1 MDARDRF
8 MAAMDGLPEQVAEP
22 VDVGIRGLPTRL
34 RLLCV
39 GSVEPSWVS
48 LTLQLDALGCVEP
61 NFKWVST
68 ANEALALLR
77 DESFDCLL
85 IRMNLPREGSGDDP
99 VSLARGIRAGGC
111 SDPIVIVT
119 MATDDETWTEALRLS
134 VDLLVS
140 AKGWESSALVQTI
153 QRAVERG
160 RMFHEIDR
168 LASAERRRLVRERD
182 EAEYLLNQQRRFLAA
197 LEHFADP
204 VEGQSTEGSARA
216 GRAVAAAT
224 EPFGLPREFD
234 EYYQELLRTY
244 VIMGSGN
251 LAAEIVKLAEVL
263 SQAAFTPR
271 EVLDLHLARVE
282 RLVRGLGNRSTRH
295 VMARADLLALEL
307 MVRLGE
313 CYQRRAAAHESPLS
327 EVTGSEAGSEV
338 TGSGV
343 TGPDSTARH
352 EIAAG
357 LSGDVR

>member
-1 MDARDRF
+1 
-8 MAAMDGLPEQVAEP
+8 
-22 VDVGIRGLPTRL
+22 L

-61 NFKWVST
+61 SFKWVST
-68 ANEALALLR
+68 ANEALTLLR

-85 IRMNLPREGSGDDP
+85 VRINPTRQSSEDDP

-119 MATDDETWTEALRLS
+119 VATDDETWTEALRLN

-140 AKGWESSALVQTI
+140 SKGWESSALVQAI
-153 QRAVERG
+153 QRSVERG

-168 LASAERRRLVRERD
+168 LASADRRRLVRERD
-182 EAEYLLNQQRRFLAA
+182 EAEYLLNQQRQFLSA
-197 LEHFADP
+197 LEHFA
-204 VEGQSTEGSARA
+204 GSGEARA
-216 GRAVAAAT
+216 AVDGT
-224 EPFGLPREFD
+224 PGEPISRGPHDHVGLPPEFD

-251 LAAEIVKLAEVL
+251 LATEIIKLAELL
-263 SQAAFTPR
+263 SQAEFTPR

-313 CYQRRAAAHESPLS
+313 CYQRR
-327 EVTGSEAGSEV
+327 
-338 TGSGV
+338 
-343 TGPDSTARH
+343 STASD
-352 EIAAG
+352 
-357 LSGDVR
+357 LPVSGEVR

>member
-1 MDARDRF
+1 
-8 MAAMDGLPEQVAEP
+8 MDGLPDQIADP
-22 VDVGIRGLPTRL
+22 LDVGIGGLPTRL

-39 GSVEPSWVS
+39 GSVEPSWVT
-48 LTLQLDALGCVEP
+48 LALQLDALGCVEP
-61 NFKWVST
+61 NFRWVST

-85 IRMNLPREGSGDDP
+85 VRINSPRMVGGDDP
-99 VSLARGIRAGGC
+99 ISLARGIRAGGC

-119 MATDDETWTEALRLS
+119 MATDDETWTEALRLN

-140 AKGWESSALVQTI
+140 AKGWESSALVQAI

-168 LASAERRRLVRERD
+168 LASADRRRLVRERD
-182 EAEYLLNQQRRFLAA
+182 EADYLLNQQRRFLAA
-197 LEHFADP
+197 LEHFAGPDA
-204 VEGQSTEGSARA
+204 GQSPGGDT
-216 GRAVAAAT
+216 GRITPAT
-224 EPFGLPREFD
+224 GAHHGKIENLGLPGKLPPEFD

-251 LAAEIVKLAEVL
+251 LASEIIKLAEVL
-263 SQAAFTPR
+263 AQAGFAPR

-313 CYQRRAAAHESPLS
+313 CYQRRAAAPGAPASELPVSDLAPSSLPVSGLDGLDLTIARESS
-327 EVTGSEAGSEV
+327 V
-338 TGSGV
+338 GV
-343 TGPDSTARH
+343 PGEMR
-352 EIAAG
+352 
-357 LSGDVR
+357 

>member
-1 MDARDRF
+1 
-8 MAAMDGLPEQVAEP
+8 MAAMDGLPDQVADP
-22 VDVGIRGLPTRL
+22 LDVGIGGLPTRL

-39 GSVEPSWVS
+39 GSVEPSWVT
-48 LTLQLDALGCVEP
+48 LALQLDALGCVEP

-85 IRMNLPREGSGDDP
+85 VRINPPRQGSGDDP
-99 VSLARGIRAGGC
+99 ISLARGIRAGGC

-140 AKGWESSALVQTI
+140 AKGWESSALAQAI
-153 QRAVERG
+153 QRSVERG

-168 LASAERRRLVRERD
+168 LASADRRRLVRERD

-197 LEHFADP
+197 LEHFAGPGECD
-204 VEGQSTEGSARA
+204 GRST
-216 GRAVAAAT
+216 GRDTPSAAAVGGRI
-224 EPFGLPREFD
+224 ENVGLPPGKLPGEFD

-251 LAAEIVKLAEVL
+251 LASEIIKLAEIL
-263 SQAAFTPR
+263 SQAGFTPR

-313 CYQRRAAAHESPLS
+313 CYQRRAAASGSSVS
-327 EVTGSEAGSEV
+327 ELPVSDRGLDLTVARFTVAQGSSTGVPG
-338 TGSGV
+338 
-343 TGPDSTARH
+343 
-352 EIAAG
+352 EI
-357 LSGDVR
+357 R

>member
-1 MDARDRF
+1 
-8 MAAMDGLPEQVAEP
+8 MAATDGLPDQIADP
-22 VDVGIRGLPTRL
+22 CQMGLGGLPTRL

-61 NFKWVST
+61 SFKWVST
-68 ANEALALLR
+68 ANEALSLLR

-85 IRMNLPREGSGDDP
+85 VRINSNRQGSGDDP

-119 MATDDETWTEALRLS
+119 MATDDETWNTALRLN
-134 VDLLVS
+134 VDLLVT
-140 AKGWESSALVQTI
+140 AKGWESSALVQAI

-160 RMFHEIDR
+160 RMLHEIDR
-168 LASAERRRLVRERD
+168 LASADRRRLVRERD
-182 EAEYLLNQQRRFLAA
+182 EAEYLLDQQRRFVTA
-197 LEHFADP
+197 LEHFAGHGEDRAA
-204 VEGQSTEGSARA
+204 EGHMQADGTFSAPPSS
-216 GRAVAAAT
+216 V
-224 EPFGLPREFD
+224 GLPLEFD

-251 LAAEIVKLAEVL
+251 LATEIVKLAEVL

-271 EVLDLHLARVE
+271 QVLDLHLVRVE

-313 CYQRRAAAHESPLS
+313 CYQRRAIASP
-327 EVTGSEAGSEV
+327 VTVS
-338 TGSGV
+338 
-343 TGPDSTARH
+343 DSPVS
-352 EIAAG
+352 I
-357 LSGDVR
+357 

>member
-1 MDARDRF
+1 
-8 MAAMDGLPEQVAEP
+8 MAATDGLPDRVAEP
-22 VDVGIRGLPTRL
+22 RDAGSGGLPTRL

-39 GSVEPSWVS
+39 GSIEPSWVS

-85 IRMNLPREGSGDDP
+85 VRINPSRQNSEDDP

-119 MATDDETWTEALRLS
+119 VATDDETWTEALRLN

-140 AKGWESSALVQTI
+140 SKGWESSALVQAI

-168 LASAERRRLVRERD
+168 LASADRRRLVRERD
-182 EAEYLLNQQRRFLAA
+182 EADYLLNQQRRFLAA
-197 LEHFADP
+197 LEHFAGP
-204 VEGQSTEGSARA
+204 GEGRSIGSNALDNGTVGGA
-216 GRAVAAAT
+216 
-224 EPFGLPREFD
+224 PQHFGLPPEFD

-251 LAAEIVKLAEVL
+251 LAAEIIKLAELL
-263 SQAAFTPR
+263 SAAAFTPR

-313 CYQRRAAAHESPLS
+313 CYQRRAAA
-327 EVTGSEAGSEV
+327 
-338 TGSGV
+338 
-343 TGPDSTARH
+343 PDSPVSDV
-352 EIAAG
+352 AAP
-357 LSGDVR
+357 DVAVPRAISAGAPGEVR

>member
-1 MDARDRF
+1 
-8 MAAMDGLPEQVAEP
+8 MAAMDGLPDQVAES
-22 VDVGIRGLPTRL
+22 VESGIGGLPTRL

-68 ANEALALLR
+68 ATEALALLR

-85 IRMNLPREGSGDDP
+85 VRINPTRQGLEDDP

-119 MATDDETWTEALRLS
+119 MATDDETWTEALRLN

-140 AKGWESSALVQTI
+140 AKGWESSALVQAI
-153 QRAVERG
+153 QRSVERG

-168 LASAERRRLVRERD
+168 LASADRRRLVRERD
-182 EAEYLLNQQRRFLAA
+182 EAEYLLNQQRQFLSA
-197 LEHFADP
+197 LEHFARP
-204 VEGQSTEGSARA
+204 GQ
-216 GRAVAAAT
+216 GRSSECGTPGDHTGGAVPEHFA
-224 EPFGLPREFD
+224 LPPEFD

-251 LAAEIVKLAEVL
+251 LAAEIVKLAELL

-313 CYQRRAAAHESPLS
+313 CYQRRAAASDLPVPDLPVPDLPVPQAIS
-327 EVTGSEAGSEV
+327 AGVPGEV
-338 TGSGV
+338 
-343 TGPDSTARH
+343 R
-352 EIAAG
+352 
-357 LSGDVR
+357 

>member
-1 MDARDRF
+1 MDVT
-8 MAAMDGLPEQVAEP
+8 DGVPGSVAEP
-22 VDVGIRGLPTRL
+22 LELEAGGLEAGIGALPTHL

-61 NFKWVST
+61 NFRWVST

-85 IRMNLPREGSGDDP
+85 VRVNPGSYVPGDDP
-99 VSLARGIRAGGC
+99 LSLARGIRAGGC
-111 SDPIVIVT
+111 ADPIVIVT
-119 MATDDETWTEALRLS
+119 IATNDETWAEGLRLN

-140 AKGWESSALVQTI
+140 AKGWESSAMVPAI

-160 RMFHEIDR
+160 RMLHEIDR
-168 LASAERRRLVRERD
+168 LTSADRRRLVRERD
-182 EAEYLLNQQRRFLAA
+182 EAEYLLNQQRQILVA
-197 LEHFADP
+197 LEDL
-204 VEGQSTEGSARA
+204 A
-216 GRAVAAAT
+216 GPPRTGGGETLGNSPSGVSDRLR
-224 EPFGLPREFD
+224 LPTEFD

-251 LAAEIVKLAEVL
+251 LVAEIVKLAELL
-263 SQAAFTPR
+263 SQAGLTPR

-307 MVRLGE
+307 MIHLGE
-313 CYQRRAAAHESPLS
+313 SYQRRLLPPAADS
-327 EVTGSEAGSEV
+327 
-338 TGSGV
+338 SGQFHQ
-343 TGPDSTARH
+343 STDIGQFGAP
-352 EIAAG
+352 
-357 LSGDVR
+357 

>member
-1 MDARDRF
+1 
-8 MAAMDGLPEQVAEP
+8 MAATDGWPNTVAEP
-22 VDVGIRGLPTRL
+22 AGAEADIGELPTRL

-85 IRMNLPREGSGDDP
+85 VRMNPGTPGPADDP
-99 VSLARGIRAGGC
+99 LTLARGIRAGGC
-111 SDPIVIVT
+111 ADPIVIVT
-119 MATDDETWTEALRLS
+119 VTTDDETWAEALRLN

-140 AKGWESSALVQTI
+140 AKGWESSALVPAI

-160 RMFHEIDR
+160 RMLHEIDR
-168 LASAERRRLVRERD
+168 LTSADRRRLVRERD
-182 EAEYLLNQQRRFLAA
+182 EAEYLLTQQRQILVA
-197 LEHFADP
+197 LEHLAGDAP
-204 VEGQSTEGSARA
+204 SDIDAVRRA
-216 GRAVAAAT
+216 KTRVTA
-224 EPFGLPREFD
+224 ERFKLPPEFD

-251 LAAEIVKLAEVL
+251 LVAEIAKLADLL
-263 SQAAFTPR
+263 SLAGLSPR

-295 VMARADLLALEL
+295 VMTRADLLALEL
-307 MVRLGE
+307 MIHLGE
-313 CYQRRAAAHESPLS
+313 CYQRQLTAAA
-327 EVTGSEAGSEV
+327 
-338 TGSGV
+338 SG
-343 TGPDSTARH
+343 
-352 EIAAG
+352 IADLPHSAASDEPG
-357 LSGDVR
+357 ETL